1 MKIAQIDFDSEIGQN
16 KKKLSAYNPKSNQTR
31 CSFDG
36 FRGSGW
42 DWKWTW
48 IYGTGFSKPEFY
60 AQNHTIQK

>member
-1 MKIAQIDFDSEIGQN
+1 M
-16 KKKLSAYNPKSNQTR
+16 SAYNPKSNLTR

-60 AQNHTIQK
+60 SKNQTI